1 MASIGFSLGQPMGRL
16 TAADMGTPDYVTA
29 LSKGLELGNKPAK
42 LSADLLSAHLSNTIN
57 RAKAKYAEPLA
68 EAQLKHLQQS
78 MSQSEEA
85 ARLKREN
92 PFLGSGGAAGSL
104 GILLYLRQH
113 PEIAAKFGGNGGGMQ
128 SQEQPSIPDMSPQE
142 NESYIPNALGGQQ
155 QQQTQPQAQLQGNNA
170 NPFSNFQMPSQGN
183 QGSLNPMDMLT
194 QNIMESLRPK
204 ETPEQKTQKERDM
217 YLWKQ
222 QNKSGSSLSDP
233 TTAFK
238 TKNQTAIQATDAL
251 LPMVDKLINTS
262 VPGTVESWFN
272 PSGAANYKD
281 ITAGMMDTL
290 LTAYGLTSTKENTEL
305 MSRKIEKRTGESDA
319 AYKKR
324 LKTNLKEELYQRKRL
339 SKKSLNMP
347 LTHEDYTDDELEK
360 LSRGEKL

>member
-113 PEIAAKFGGNGGGMQ
+113 PEMAAKFGGGMQ
-128 SQEQPSIPDMSPQE
+128 SQEQ
-142 NESYIPNALGGQQ
+142 
-155 QQQTQPQAQLQGNNA
+155 QTQAQLQGNNA